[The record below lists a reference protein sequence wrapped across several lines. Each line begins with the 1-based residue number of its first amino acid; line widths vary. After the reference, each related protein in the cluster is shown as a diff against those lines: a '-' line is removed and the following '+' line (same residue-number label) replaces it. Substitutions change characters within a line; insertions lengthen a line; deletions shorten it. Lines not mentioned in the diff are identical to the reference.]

1 MRPIHIDICNERL
14 LPRFGVDRLLVLLAR
29 RLVAQGHAVRFVCL
43 RCDRPMLEAISPDIA
58 IIELPAGLDMGQTE
72 AAADAAL
79 TGLWQAR
86 RPDVAVIGGW
96 PFFGAAARA
105 GERGSRSVFIDAG
118 AVAQDALPEPLL
130 SMQRELRRIRALSLP
145 AIDRVLP
152 ISSFIRFSQ
161 TEPDRGGGQGVR
173 TVLLGGDHMAL
184 GLFGRPR
191 GEPEGQALLASLDA
205 QIADGA
211 RLVLSLGRFEAQG
224 YKNSRALY
232 RVLRDVRGQV
242 PRVLLLLL
250 DAGEDC
256 AIPADLRA
264 SVILLGTPDDQ
275 TLGEI
280 MQRSHLGLSPSLWEG
295 YNLPIAEMQW
305 LDRPVLAFNLAA
317 HPEVAADPWLLCG
330 DPTEMA
336 GKAVAILRSETPLDL
351 APRFAAFRRRQRW
364 DITLDAWEAEI
375 VALAQTPPGPGA
387 APTKSRRIVL
397 VDVTNAAQD
406 PANPGVIRVVRRLCA
421 ELQAGAEVEL
431 VPVSWDGAAQTYAFL
446 DATRRGFLER
456 FGGPTDGL
464 GLLAEWSR
472 AAMTPERLIA
482 AMTPGRPA
490 PPVLFLPEVI
500 LDDQAAT
507 RIAWARRH
515 GCRTAALLHDLIPHF
530 HREFCD
536 AQVVRAF
543 PGYLRAL
550 ADVDA
555 IWSNSFD
562 TERAYRAHAEA
573 AGLGMPPSHDVLWL
587 PGQFGTQP
595 RRHDAPADVAGR
607 EIRVLCVSTLEPRKN
622 HLRLLEGFR
631 LLLARRPDLP
641 IRLILVGNRY
651 AGSPEIAAEV
661 EQAIRRESRIEWRG
675 ITTDEQ
681 LAAEFDA
688 ADFSVY
694 ASLVEGFGLPILESL
709 WMGRPCLTHNAGVML
724 ELATPGGCL
733 PVDMTDAGAIADG
746 IERLASDRDLAR
758 RLRQEAQSRPIAT
771 WREYADAM
779 SGHLARLA
787 GSRRDG

>member
-1 MRPIHIDICNERL
+1 MRPLHIDICNERM
-14 LPRFGVDRLLVLLAR
+14 LPRFGVDRLLALLAR

-58 IIELPAGLDMGQTE
+58 IVELPAGLDMGQTE
-72 AAADAAL
+72 AAADEAL
-79 TGLWQAR
+79 TALWRVR
-86 RPDVAVIGGW
+86 RPDVVVVGGW

-118 AVAQDALPEPLL
+118 AVAQDALPEPLM
-130 SMQRELRRIRALSLP
+130 SVQRELRRIRALTLP

-152 ISSFIRFSQ
+152 ISNFIRFSQ

-184 GLFGRPR
+184 GLFGRPP
-191 GEPEGQALLASLDA
+191 GEREGQALLASLDA

-224 YKNSRALY
+224 YKNSKALY
-232 RVLRDVRGQV
+232 HVLRDVRRHV
-242 PRVLLLLL
+242 PQARLLLL

-256 AIPADLRA
+256 GIPADLRA

-275 TLGEI
+275 TLHEI
-280 MQRSHLGLSPSLWEG
+280 MQRCHLGLSPSLWEG

-330 DPTEMA
+330 DTTEMA
-336 GKAVAILRSETPLDL
+336 GKAVAILRSEMPLDL

-364 DITLDAWEAEI
+364 DITLDAWEADI

-387 APTKSRRIVL
+387 APTKSRRLVL
-397 VDVTNAAQD
+397 VDVTSAAQD

-421 ELQAGAEVEL
+421 ELQAGRDVEL

-472 AAMTPERLIA
+472 AATAPERLIA
-482 AMTPGRPA
+482 AMNPGRPA
-490 PPVLFLPEVI
+490 PPVLFLPEVL
-500 LDDQAAT
+500 LDDQAAA
-507 RIAWARRH
+507 RIAWAHRH
-515 GCRTAALLHDLIPHF
+515 GCRTAALLYDLIPYF
-530 HREFCD
+530 HGEFCD
-536 AQVVRAF
+536 EPVVRAF
-543 PGYLRAL
+543 PAYLRAL

-555 IWSNSFD
+555 MWSNSFD
-562 TERAYRAHAEA
+562 TERAYRAYAESV
-573 AGLGMPPSHDVLWL
+573 GLDLPPSHDVLWL

-595 RRHDAPADVAGR
+595 RRLDGPADVAGR
-607 EIRVLCVSTLEPRKN
+607 ETRVLCVSTLEPRKN

-641 IRLILVGNRY
+641 VRLILVGNRY
-651 AGSPEIAAEV
+651 AGSPEIAAHV
-661 EQAIRRESRIEWRG
+661 EATIRQESRIEWRG
-675 ITTDEQ
+675 IASDEQ

-709 WMGRPCLTHNAGVML
+709 WMGRPCITHNAGVML

-733 PVDMTDAGAIADG
+733 PVDMTDPRAIAAG
-746 IERLASDRDLAR
+746 IELLASDHDLAR
-758 RLRQEAQSRPIAT
+758 RLRQEARSRHIAT
-771 WREYADAM
+771 WREYADM
-779 SGHLARLA
+779 ISGHLARLA
-787 GSRRDG
+787 GERRDG